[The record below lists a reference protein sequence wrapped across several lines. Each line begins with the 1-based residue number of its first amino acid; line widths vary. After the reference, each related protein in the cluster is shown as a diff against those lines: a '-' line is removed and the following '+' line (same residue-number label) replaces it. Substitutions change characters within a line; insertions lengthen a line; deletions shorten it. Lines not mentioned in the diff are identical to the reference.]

1 MATSTRSSNKG
12 QLSEEKTV
20 AGSYYISR
28 KEEGKFRKK
37 FEDSLNLGQSK
48 TLSEKP
54 FLFLISGIGGIGKHT
69 LLKKFEEWICLKLK
83 EQSQPDPIIKFIDF
97 QKIDVPRNPIDLMKY
112 IDNEI
117 ESKLLEI
124 EGHSFHLNSH
134 LTDRSNYKFSQEL
147 KRYQKALKEL
157 CLNPIEGKDSVDQE
171 QINQVRQLSELSGR
185 VIGSALSAG
194 NPTFIP
200 IASAVGSEVGRLIP
214 LLSENALLLKDNI
227 LNRHK
232 ATRSNEDLQNLIL
245 APLNFLTPLFIEALI
260 RRSQRRIIVLVFEN
274 HDKVKYLDEK
284 PELDD
289 WFAKV
294 FLSPNS
300 KLIENDNS
308 YQVKFI
314 ISTRKKLS
322 SREDWSQLKNCDT
335 HRFYEFNLPHFTNEE
350 VDQFIEQR
358 LGETYKDLS
367 PGELERFVKVAHGHP
382 KYLEMICERRLK
394 KELFDD
400 SEINREIAEDFLMY
414 LTNDQRKVI
423 QRVSCCQWLDRKLTE
438 YTTGSLK
445 GIFCA
450 KDFKWFEWLIQR
462 HFVNLNNDKYHF
474 NDLARQ
480 VFRRSFFQ
488 EDRDNFYNIHREL
501 AKYFRDKANK
511 VLTGKPDFLKYDDD
525 EWCEYMGEFLYHS
538 CFAQEED
545 FDAQFIYHLFA
556 ASYLRQVKIIENSYR
571 KIVNEFE
578 LDYNPLIHSSTKTL
592 LHTLDFI
599 ATYTWVSFEL
609 DYETGQGKYKYEIES
624 TVLLCQSQLNNLANG
639 IGKVAVLEYILKNLP
654 ISATKAEKDHCET
667 QLRQEINGT
676 ANPIDPEFSSKLFM
690 NSVCWQMNGRDQLSL
705 EWCDEAIKYKS
716 DNPSAHYRKGQLL
729 ENQAEQMYTL
739 DKSHPE
745 YFENLEK
752 ALDCYE
758 TALQMQPYDHRFWQ
772 ARGNILIKLGENF
785 KCMIHQALNKEEFL
799 ASELTSE
806 TITSS
811 ILQKIAYYQRAIES
825 YHQLRQFRPNDDGV
839 NNAITNATRLLNE
852 ERTRSIRLEVNIKED
867 DKSCKTNDDGQP
879 NYSDLIQ
886 EGDRIRLQ
894 DIKNESDEDAKK
906 RYEQALDKYSQ
917 AIHLNPSYPLGWY
930 SRGLAYAE
938 LGKRNSSQEDL
949 LKAIQDYNKSLELKS
964 DLDWAFYDRG
974 IAYHE
979 IARIQGGYGDFGEA
993 EMEYKQALH
1002 DFDNALRINP
1012 EYADAWHQRGIL
1024 LKNIPSKNPS
1034 GKHQEAIAS
1043 YDKAIQI
1050 YQLGKHPRH
1059 EAFAWYDR
1067 GRSYADLGLHE
1078 EAVAS
1083 YKRSQKIMR
1092 QNYPNEEVD
1101 PETCRYLSL
1110 SLYRT
1115 GKHQEA
1121 MDLLENIIN
1130 SPTTVKSQKVY
1141 ALHDRGWLY
1150 SQPDFLFYSQ
1160 DQAIKSYQEAID
1172 HEFNHFESHKAI
1184 VRITLD
1190 KARKIAKEGHLT
1202 EAFHQFENLLNR
1214 INKIKEVDN
1223 KILYEKLREDKYI
1236 VLLEL
1241 LRLFYQDASI
1251 LHKFHALAKPIFN
1264 EIDQDPEYNVKL
1276 KAESDGFTLIGLFR
1290 K

>member
-12 QLSEEKTV
+12 QLFGEKTV
-20 AGSYYISR
+20 ASSYYIPR
-28 KEEGKFRKK
+28 KEEGEFRRE
-37 FEDSLNLGQSK
+37 FEDSLNLGRSK
-48 TLSEKP
+48 ILAKKP

-69 LLKKFEEWICLKLK
+69 LLKKFEEWIYQKLK
-83 EQSQPDPIIKFIDF
+83 EQNQPDPIIKFIDF
-97 QKIDVPRNPIDLMKY
+97 QKIDVPRNPIDLMEY
-112 IDNEI
+112 IDNEVESELLKI
-117 ESKLLEI
+117 EDR
-124 EGHSFHLNSH
+124 SFHLNSH
-134 LTDRSNYKFSQEL
+134 LKDRSNNKFSQEL

-200 IASAVGSEVGRLIP
+200 VASAVGSEVGRLIP

-232 ATRSNEDLQNLIL
+232 ATRSHEDLQNLIL
-245 APLNFLTPLFIEALI
+245 APLNFLTPLFIESLI

-274 HDKVKYLDEK
+274 HDKVKYIDEK

-289 WFAKV
+289 WFSKV
-294 FLSPNS
+294 FLSPKS
-300 KLIENDNS
+300 KLIENDNNH
-308 YQVKFI
+308 QVKFI
-314 ISTRKKLS
+314 LSTRKNLT
-322 SREDWSQLKNCDT
+322 SREDWNQLKSYEK

-350 VDQFIEQR
+350 VHQFIEKR
-358 LGETYKDLS
+358 LGEAYKNLS
-367 PGELERFVKVAHGHP
+367 PGEQDRFVKVAHGNP

-423 QRVSCCQWLDRKLTE
+423 QRISCCQWLDRKLTE

-445 GIFCA
+445 DIFCV

-462 HFVNLNNDKYHF
+462 HFVNLDNDKYHF

-488 EDRDNFYNIHREL
+488 EDRDSFYDVHRKL
-501 AKYFRDKANK
+501 AKYFREKANK

-592 LHTLDFI
+592 LNILDFI
-599 ATYTWVSFEL
+599 TTYTWVAFEI
-609 DYETGQGKYKYEIES
+609 DYKTGQGKYKYEIES
-624 TVLLCQSQLNNLANG
+624 TVLLCQSQLNNLATG

-654 ISATKAEKDHCET
+654 ISVTKAEKDHYEA

-690 NSVCWQMNGRDQLSL
+690 NSVCWQMNDRNQLSL

-716 DNPSAHYRKGQLL
+716 DNPSAHYRKGHLL
-729 ENQAEQMYTL
+729 ESQAEQMSTL
-739 DKSHPE
+739 DKTRPG
-745 YFENLEK
+745 YFENLEQ
-752 ALDCYE
+752 ALNCYE

-772 ARGNILIKLGENF
+772 ARGKILIKIGKNF

-799 ASELTSE
+799 ASELSSE

-811 ILQKIAYYQRAIES
+811 ILQKITYFQRAIES
-825 YHQLRQFRPNDDGV
+825 YHQLLQFRPNDDGV
-839 NNAITNATRLLNE
+839 NKAISDTIKLLKK

-867 DKSCKTNDDGQP
+867 DKSYQNNNDAEP

-894 DIKNESDEDAKK
+894 DIKNESKKDAEK
-906 RYEQALDKYSQ
+906 RYKKALEVYSQ

-949 LKAIQDYNKSLELKS
+949 HKAIQDYNKSLELKN

-979 IARIQGGYGDFGEA
+979 ITRIQAESSDFCEDN
-993 EMEYKQALH
+993 MEYKQALD

-1024 LKNIPSKNPS
+1024 LKSISS
-1034 GKHQEAIAS
+1034 GNSTKKHQESIAS

-1050 YQLGKHPRH
+1050 YKSDYPRQS
-1059 EAFAWYDR
+1059 AFAWYDR
-1067 GRSYADLGLHE
+1067 GRSYADLGSHE

-1083 YKRSQKIMR
+1083 YKRSQKILR
-1092 QNYPNEEVD
+1092 QNYPNEEVN
-1101 PETCRYLSL
+1101 PEICRYLSL
-1110 SLYRT
+1110 SLYRI
-1115 GKHQEA
+1115 GKYQEA
-1121 MDLLENIIN
+1121 MDLLENIID

-1141 ALHDRGWLY
+1141 ALHDLGYLY
-1150 SQPDFLFYSQ
+1150 SQPDFPLYSK
-1160 DQAIKSYQEAID
+1160 DEAISIFQEALDKYDSGHYDSYQALAGVTFDKAEELAENGKFKEAVQQLECMHHRINKVKSKGDELLYQKLKGDKYEAILK
-1172 HEFNHFESHKAI
+1172 SL
-1184 VRITLD
+1184 TL
-1190 KARKIAKEGHLT
+1190 IAKET
-1202 EAFHQFENLLNR
+1202 
-1214 INKIKEVDN
+1214 
-1223 KILYEKLREDKYI
+1223 
-1236 VLLEL
+1236 
-1241 LRLFYQDASI
+1241 SI
-1251 LHKFHALAKPIFN
+1251 RHEFHALTELMFY
-1264 EIDQDPEYNVKL
+1264 EIDKDPEYKAKL
-1276 KAESDGFTLIGLFR
+1276 EAETDYLTLIKPLL